1 MTELMTKVSENLT
14 KRGFHVQHASTGA
27 EAREMVLSMID
38 DGESVGIGGSM
49 TVKELGLA
57 EELQS
62 SGHKVS
68 WHWLVPPAERPQV
81 LEEARK
87 ADVYLASSNAITK
100 DGCLVNI
107 DGTANRVASMAFGPG
122 KVILVVSEKKLVDGG
137 ITTAMARIKRE
148 ACPANAVRLKL
159 DTPCGHTGKCN
170 AAECGSDCMC
180 CVTTIMEHP
189 THGKNVTIIL
199 TDEALGY

>member
-1 MTELMTKVSENLT
+1 MTELMTMVSEALT
-14 KRGFHVQHASTGA
+14 KRGFHVQHAATKEDA
-27 EAREMVLSMID
+27 AQLVLSMIGE
-38 DGESVGIGGSM
+38 GESIGIGGSM

-57 EELQS
+57 ETLQN

-68 WHWLVPPAERPQV
+68 WHWLVPSAERPQT

-107 DGTANRVASMAFGPG
+107 DGTANRVTSMAFGPK
-122 KVILVVSEKKLVDGG
+122 KVILIVSEKKLVDGG
-137 ITTAMARIKRE
+137 ITTAIARIRRE

-170 AAECGSDCMC
+170 AAACGSDCMC
-180 CVTTIMEHP
+180 CVTTILEHP
-189 THGKNVTIIL
+189 THGKDVTIIL
-199 TDEALGY
+199 TEEALGY